1 MITLVTLMVVIII
14 ALKENEFE
22 NTKHNFFCKYYISI
36 CTISN
41 STISNNHHNHSKT
54 LYPENQNATV

>member
-1 MITLVTLMVVIII
+1 MVVIII